1 MAVVLVVLM
10 ETEASMPAEA
20 ISPLWGVRVRRIL
33 RGCGAGLAYKFRV
46 PEPPVVTVM
55 DTE

>member
-1 MAVVLVVLM
+1 MAVVLVVPM

-20 ISPLWGVRVRRIL
+20 MSPLWEGRIRWIL
-33 RGCGAGLAYKFRV
+33 GECGTGLAYKFRV
-46 PEPPVVTVM
+46 PEPPVVTVI

>member
-20 ISPLWGVRVRRIL
+20 MSPLWGEWFRWML
-33 RGCGAGLAYKFRV
+33 EGCGTGLAYKFRV
-46 PEPPVVTVM
+46 PEPPVVMVM